1 MRRAILL
8 KMLASHD
15 KDTEKAQALREEA
28 AGILKQLRQDGHFFC
43 VPEGHEGLGHEAL
56 FARVAA
62 GKLLEDLGI
71 DYR

>member
-8 KMLASHD
+8 KMFASHEE
-15 KDTEKAQALREEA
+15 DTQKAQALREEA
-28 AGILKQLRQDGHFFC
+28 AGILKQLCQNGHFFC
-43 VPEGHEGLGHEAL
+43 VPEGHEGLDHQAL
-56 FARVAA
+56 YARVAA